1 MSDQPHDSDSTTVA
15 DAARVLGISEG
26 AVRKR
31 VERGKLSAERTP
43 DGRLLVFLDATTTDA
58 TRDTTHDRPR
68 PSRGDRYT
76 RSLED
81 QVEYLRRQLE
91 RRDEELREHRRL
103 LAGLIERVPELEAAT
118 PQEPSEAVETVEEE
132 PERAEPRPSTEGHQE
147 PPEAFG
153 SRGSGTARGSLWRR
167 IFGR

>member
-1 MSDQPHDSDSTTVA
+1 MSDQPHDSEGTTVA
-15 DAARVLGISEG
+15 DAARILGISEG

-31 VERGKLSAERTP
+31 VERGKLPAERTP

-118 PQEPSEAVETVEEE
+118 PQEPSEAVETIEDE
-132 PERAEPRPSTEGHQE
+132 PESAEPRPNAPGAQEGAQR
-147 PPEAFG
+147 PW
-153 SRGSGTARGSLWRR
+153 WRR
-167 IFGR
+167 IVGR

>member
-1 MSDQPHDSDSTTVA
+1 MSDQPHDSDGTTVA

-43 DGRLLVFLDATTTDA
+43 DGRLLVFLDAATTDA
-58 TRDTTHDRPR
+58 THDTTHDRLR

-118 PQEPSEAVETVEEE
+118 PQEPSEAVETVEEA
-132 PERAEPRPSTEGHQE
+132 PQRTGPRPDDSGAQE
-147 PPEAFG
+147 DVQRRPW
-153 SRGSGTARGSLWRR
+153 WRR
-167 IFGR
+167 MFGG

>member
-1 MSDQPHDSDSTTVA
+1 MSDQPHDSDGTTVA

-68 PSRGDRYT
+68 LSRGDRYT

-81 QVEYLRRQLE
+81 QVEYLRQQLE

-103 LAGLIERVPELEAAT
+103 LAGLIERVPELKAAT

-132 PERAEPRPSTEGHQE
+132 PERAESRPATAGPQE
-147 PPEAFG
+147 PA
-153 SRGSGTARGSLWRR
+153 WRR
-167 IFGR
+167 LRRRVLGR

>member
-1 MSDQPHDSDSTTVA
+1 MSNQPHDSDGTTVA

-43 DGRLLVFLDATTTDA
+43 DGRLLVFFDATTTDA

-91 RRDEELREHRRL
+91 RRDGSCENTADCWPASSNAYPSWRPPPRRSPQKLLRRSRR
-103 LAGLIERVPELEAAT
+103 
-118 PQEPSEAVETVEEE
+118 
-132 PERAEPRPSTEGHQE
+132 
-147 PPEAFG
+147 
-153 SRGSGTARGSLWRR
+153 SRRG
-167 IFGR
+167 

>member
-1 MSDQPHDSDSTTVA
+1 MSDQSHDSDGTTVA

-68 PSRGDRYT
+68 LSRGDRYT

-81 QVEYLRRQLE
+81 QVEYLRGQLD

-103 LAGLIERVPELEAAT
+103 LAGLIERVPELEA
-118 PQEPSEAVETVEEE
+118 PVYSEARESPNTVQEQ
-132 PERAEPRPSTEGHQE
+132 PEGGEPRPDAPGAQEGVLR
-147 PPEAFG
+147 PW
-153 SRGSGTARGSLWRR
+153 WRR
-167 IFGR
+167 VFGG

>member
-1 MSDQPHDSDSTTVA
+1 MSDQLHDSREGEGTTVA
-15 DAARVLGISEG
+15 EAARLLGITEG

-31 VERGKLSAERTP
+31 VERGKLAAKRTT
-43 DGRLLVFLDATTTDA
+43 DGRLVVYLDATTTNT

-68 PSRGDRYT
+68 QSRGDRYT

-103 LAGLIERVPELEAAT
+103 LAGLIERVPELEAAA
-118 PQEPSEAVETVEEE
+118 PQEPSEAPQTVEEE
-132 PERAEPRPSTEGHQE
+132 PESAETRSDAAGAQEGAQRPW
-147 PPEAFG
+147 
-153 SRGSGTARGSLWRR
+153 WRR
-167 IFGR
+167 WFGG